1 MSEGDKKSSTL
12 PETDEHF
19 LQHCPASSQSQS
31 LNMGIALS
39 LDTLAI
45 KAEANA
51 PEIDK
56 KNLSRDK

>member
-1 MSEGDKKSSTL
+1 
-12 PETDEHF
+12 
-19 LQHCPASSQSQS
+19 
-31 LNMGIALS
+31 MGIALS